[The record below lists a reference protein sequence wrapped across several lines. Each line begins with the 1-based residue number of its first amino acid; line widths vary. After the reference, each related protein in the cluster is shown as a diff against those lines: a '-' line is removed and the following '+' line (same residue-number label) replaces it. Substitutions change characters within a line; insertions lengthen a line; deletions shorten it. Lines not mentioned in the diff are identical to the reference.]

1 MGVYQILS
9 LIGIPTL
16 VGIIITDLVSRLKAS
31 TKKARERKEQENKA
45 IIRSVMKEEIDPL
58 MQKTT
63 KLEDGLDL
71 MKKGTQAS
79 LRNNLYELYD
89 VCSQKGYATYDER
102 NNFENLYNNYHKLG
116 SNGVMDDIHKKFLD
130 LKIDNQK

>member
-1 MGVYQILS
+1 MEIYQILS
-9 LIGIPTL
+9 LIGVPTL
-16 VGIIITDLVSRLKAS
+16 VGIIITDLVGRFKANS
-31 TKKARERKEQENKA
+31 KKAKERKEQEDKA
-45 IIRSVMKEEIDPL
+45 IMRSVIKEEIDPL

-63 KLEDGLDL
+63 KMESDLEL

-89 VCSQKGYATYDER
+89 ECSRKGYATYDER
-102 NNFENLYNNYHKLG
+102 HNFENLYDNYHKLG
-116 SNGVMDDIHKKFLD
+116 ANGVMDDIRRKFLD

>member
-16 VGIIITDLVSRLKAS
+16 LGIIITDLVSRLKAS

-45 IIRSVMKEEIDPL
+45 IIRSVMKEAIDPL

-79 LRNNLYELYD
+79 LRNNLYELHD

-102 NNFENLYNNYHKLG
+102 NNFENLYDNYHKLG

>member
-1 MGVYQILS
+1 MEVYQILS

-16 VGIIITDLVSRLKAS
+16 LGIIITDLVSRLKAS

-45 IIRSVMKEEIDPL
+45 IIRSVMKEAIDPL

-89 VCSQKGYATYDER
+89 GCSQKGYATYDER
-102 NNFENLYNNYHKLG
+102 NNFENLYDNYHKLG